1 MTTISERLTDW
12 SRTQAGSTR
21 PTHSALTWHRPLLLL
36 IVLMAVTILVSL
48 AGLVV
53 DDRTLLG
60 APLWAKPFKF
70 SVSILLYA
78 LALTWMLSLLTRG
91 RRVGWWLGTVITV
104 AFVAEMAV
112 IVGQAA
118 RGTMSHFNATTS
130 VDGALYTLMGNAIA
144 VLWIATLLVA
154 ILLLRTAI
162 PDPATRWAI
171 RLGIV
176 IALLG
181 MSVGFLMVAASP
193 EQIAGMDMST
203 RTPVG
208 AHSVGT
214 ADGGPGLPLVN
225 WSTTG
230 GDLRVGHFIGMHGLQ
245 ALHLFA
251 AGLAILGVGRV
262 DDRARLRLVLLAAGG
277 YAGLTVLTTVQAL
290 RGEPLLGPS
299 WPVAAAAAALL
310 VMLVGGS
317 LIILRTARPA
327 PTLVGADQ

>member
-1 MTTISERLTDW
+1 
-12 SRTQAGSTR
+12 
-21 PTHSALTWHRPLLLL
+21 
-36 IVLMAVTILVSL
+36 
-48 AGLVV
+48 
-53 DDRTLLG
+53 
-60 APLWAKPFKF
+60 
-70 SVSILLYA
+70 
-78 LALTWMLSLLTRG
+78 
-91 RRVGWWLGTVITV
+91 V
-104 AFVAEMAV
+104 AFVVEMAV

-118 RGTMSHFNATTS
+118 RGAMSHFNAATAL
-130 VDGALYTLMGNAIA
+130 DGALYSLMGNAIA

-171 RLGIV
+171 RLGMV

-181 MSVGFLMVAASP
+181 MSVGFLMVTASP

-214 ADGGPGLPLVN
+214 PDGGPGLPLVN

-245 ALHLFA
+245 ALPLFA
-251 AGLAILGVGRV
+251 AGLATLGAQRLN
-262 DDRARLRLVLLAAGG
+262 DRARLRLVLLAAAG

-290 RGEPLLGPS
+290 RGEPLLDPS
-299 WPVAAAAAALL
+299 WPVAAAGGGLLAA
-310 VMLVGGS
+310 LVGGS
-317 LIILRTARPA
+317 LVIMRTVRPTA
-327 PTLVGADQ
+327 LPVGANR